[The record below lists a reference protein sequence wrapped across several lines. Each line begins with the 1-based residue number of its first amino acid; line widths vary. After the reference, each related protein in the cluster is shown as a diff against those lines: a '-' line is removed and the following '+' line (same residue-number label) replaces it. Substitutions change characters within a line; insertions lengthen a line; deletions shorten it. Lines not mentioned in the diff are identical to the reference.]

1 MPKDDQYWVA
11 RALEDD
17 PDAFAEL
24 VDAYQNQVFSVCYRM
39 LGSPTAAEDAAQ
51 ETFIRA
57 YQALASY
64 DQERSFGTW
73 ILSIAS
79 NYCIDQIRKRKKT
92 LLSLDNDKYAWLAP
106 PAKGPNPEKFT
117 LKEEKMKQIQR
128 LLKTLNETDRAA
140 IVLQF
145 WHDYSYKEIADTLSL
160 TESAVKSRLYRA
172 RRTMAE
178 KWQEIQENSQIQAS
192 PHVSSQRIAHES
204 PIV

>member
-1 MPKDDQYWVA
+1 MPKEDQYWVTQ
-11 RALEDD
+11 ALKDN
-17 PDAFAEL
+17 PDAFEKL

-79 NYCIDQIRKRKKT
+79 NYCIDQIRKRKMT
-92 LLSLDNDKYAWLAP
+92 LLSLDNEKYTWLAP
-106 PAKGPNPEKFT
+106 PAQGPNPETYT
-117 LKEEKMKQIQR
+117 LKAEKMKQVQTM
-128 LLKTLNETDRAA
+128 LGKLGETDRAA
-140 IVLQF
+140 VVLQY
-145 WHDYSYKEIADTLSL
+145 WHDYSYQEIAETLSL

-172 RRTMAE
+172 RQTMAE
-178 KWQEIQENSQIQAS
+178 EWKEIQADHQPQPSPNS
-192 PHVSSQRIAHES
+192 SSERIAHES
-204 PIV
+204 PTV

>member
-11 RALEDD
+11 QALEDN
-17 PDAFAEL
+17 PDAFEKL

-51 ETFIRA
+51 ETFIKA
-57 YQALASY
+57 YQALDSY
-64 DQERSFGTW
+64 DQDRSFGTW

-79 NYCIDQIRKRKKT
+79 NYCIDQIRKRKMT

-106 PAKGPNPEKFT
+106 PAGGPNPEKFT
-117 LKEEKMKQIQR
+117 LEAEKMKQVHS
-128 LLKTLNETDRAA
+128 LLGKLSETDRAA
-140 IVLQF
+140 VVLQY
-145 WHDYSYKEIADTLSL
+145 WHDCSYQEIADTLSL

-178 KWQEIQENSQIQAS
+178 EWKEIQAEYQSQPSPNSS
-192 PHVSSQRIAHES
+192 ERIAHES
-204 PIV
+204 PTL